1 MRCPRRL
8 RAAGRG
14 LLEDLPILRRTLAVR
29 DAYLDP
35 INVLQADL
43 LARRRRG
50 LSGGAEDAEDNELL
64 LRTLLLT
71 VNGVTA
77 GMRNTG

>member
-1 MRCPRRL
+1 M
-8 RAAGRG
+8 AALTGRG

-35 INVLQADL
+35 INVLQVDL
-43 LARRRRG
+43 LARHRG
-50 LSGGAEDAEDNELL
+50 GLAGSADEDDLL

-71 VNGVTA
+71 VNGVAA